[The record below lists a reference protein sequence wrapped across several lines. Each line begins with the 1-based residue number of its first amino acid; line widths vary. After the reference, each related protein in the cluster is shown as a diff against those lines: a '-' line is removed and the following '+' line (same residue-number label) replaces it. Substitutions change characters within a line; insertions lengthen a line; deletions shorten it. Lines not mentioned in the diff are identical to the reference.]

1 MKKNLLLL
9 LLAGFMLAGCESEY
23 SYTPKHG
30 GKYVPWEE
38 EEDEEAAP
46 EPEEKFSCVYKFYF
60 SYSHS
65 SKYDEVLGKEVATPI
80 IPPITHED
88 MFVPLGAC
96 PEEIDTKEELL
107 KIAADEGIAVD
118 ETFNKFLGFSQY
130 TVCLDEE
137 GLWDFT
143 KDTKQQA
150 IINLYGIWVSE

>member
-9 LLAGFMLAGCESEY
+9 LLPICLLAGCESEF
-23 SYTPKHG
+23 SYNPQKG

-38 EEDEEAAP
+38 EKDPEEEAQ
-46 EPEEKFSCVYKFYF
+46 EEKFSCVYKFYF

-65 SKYDEVLGKEVATPI
+65 SHYDEILGRDKETPI
-80 IPPITHED
+80 LSVTHDD

-96 PEEIDTKEELL
+96 PEAVNSKEKLL
-107 KIAADEGIAVD
+107 GIAAVNGFYVD
-118 ETFNKFLGFSQY
+118 STFDKFLGFSQY
-130 TVCLDEE
+130 SVCLDED

-150 IINLYGIWVSE
+150 IINLYGVWVSE

>member
-38 EEDEEAAP
+38 EEDEPIP
-46 EPEEKFSCVYKFYF
+46 EVDEKFSCVYKFYF

-65 SKYDEVLGKEVATPI
+65 SAYNYITGRDEATPI

-107 KIAADEGIAVD
+107 ALAESEGFAVD

-130 TVCLDEE
+130 PVCLDEE

-150 IINLYGIWVSE
+150 IINLYGVWVSE